1 MRSALI
7 ASVLAC
13 CTLFAFTSGSAR
25 GQSGYQFGPLV
36 RPGLYP
42 AGTPGLSPYLDL
54 TRGGNRATNYFLGT
68 IPEIERRRNAAVFGS
83 AILDLERRST
93 LPVEPAV
100 EELVPTL
107 AQTGHPV
114 AFMNYYP
121 YYLLGPQAAPAGQPG
136 RTPLPA
142 QPRTR

>member
-1 MRSALI
+1 MRAVLISSAL
-7 ASVLAC
+7 ALSSFL
-13 CTLFAFTSGSAR
+13 AFTPGAAR
-25 GQSGYQFGPLV
+25 AQYGPIY

-42 AGTPGLSPYLDL
+42 SGTPGLSPFLDL
-54 TRGGNRATNYFLGT
+54 RRGGNRAINYYLGT
-68 IPEIERRRNAAVFGS
+68 IPEIERRQNEAVFGS

-93 LPVEPAV
+93 LPVESAV

-107 AQTGHPV
+107 PQTGHPV

-121 YYLLGPQAAPAGQPG
+121 YYLLGPQTAQPAQPG
-136 RTPLPA
+136 RPVLPA

>member
-1 MRSALI
+1 MRNTLIVSAF
-7 ASVLAC
+7 VLGG
-13 CTLFAFTSGSAR
+13 LFAFSTGAAR
-25 GQSGYQFGPLV
+25 AQSGYQFGPLS

-93 LPVEPAV
+93 LPVEPAI

-107 AQTGHPV
+107 PQTGHPV
-114 AFMNYYP
+114 AFMNSYP
-121 YYLLGPQAAPAGQPG
+121 YYLLGPQAAQPAQPG
-136 RTPLPA
+136 RAPGPA